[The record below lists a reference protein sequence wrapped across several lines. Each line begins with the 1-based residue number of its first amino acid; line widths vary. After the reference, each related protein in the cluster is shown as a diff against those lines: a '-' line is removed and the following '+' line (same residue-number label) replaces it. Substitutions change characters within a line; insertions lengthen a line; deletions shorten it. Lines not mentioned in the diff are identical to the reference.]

1 MIPLRSFFL
10 LLLTLALS
18 IAPAYSQ
25 QRNYNHDGGLWGDP
39 KGAAATI
46 ATPVEKAVHERYDT
60 LSDRGKFVAGAAF
73 GFGASRFAVSSE
85 FRFVVITFIV
95 MHMMTSHV
103 HGCNVSYYSPHF
115 STNLFY
121 FTATVNT
128 VKAVG
133 AAYIA

>member
-1 MIPLRSFFL
+1 MLPLRSFFL

-25 QRNYNHDGGLWGDP
+25 QRNYNHDGGLWGDI

-85 FRFVVITFIV
+85 FRRYYV
-95 MHMMTSHV
+95 HYMMTSDV
-103 HGCNVSYYSPHF
+103 HGNVYYSTH
-115 STNLFY
+115 SLMNLLS
-121 FTATVNT
+121 
-128 VKAVG
+128 
-133 AAYIA
+133 ISQPLLIQ

>member
-1 MIPLRSFFL
+1 MLPLRSVFLFFT
-10 LLLTLALS
+10 TLALS

-25 QRNYNHDGGLWGDP
+25 QRNYNHDGGLWGEI

-85 FRFVVITFIV
+85 FRFVVITCIILQL
-95 MHMMTSHV
+95 HIRRARLQRWS
-103 HGCNVSYYSPHF
+103 NY
-115 STNLFY
+115 
-121 FTATVNT
+121 
-128 VKAVG
+128 
-133 AAYIA
+133 